1 MKILLAQV
9 MYEKN
14 ISIRQLSLK
23 SGVPK
28 STIQDDMKE
37 DSNPKIRT
45 LEKLAIALNCQIT
58 DLFETNI
65 KKMSA

>member
-1 MKILLAQV
+1 

-28 STIQDDMKE
+28 STIQDDMNE

-65 KKMSA
+65 K

>member
-37 DSNPKIRT
+37 DSNPKNRT
-45 LEKLAIALNCQIT
+45 LEKLAIDLNFQIT

-65 KKMSA
+65 K

>member
-14 ISIRQLSLK
+14 ISIRQLSLRL
-23 SGVPK
+23 GVPK
-28 STIQDDMKE
+28 STIQDDMNE

-65 KKMSA
+65 K

>member
-14 ISIRQLSLK
+14 ISIRQLSLR

-28 STIQDDMKE
+28 STIQDDMNE

-58 DLFETNI
+58 DLFDSNY
-65 KKMSA
+65 K

>member
-14 ISIRQLSLK
+14 ISIRQLSLR

-45 LEKLAIALNCQIT
+45 LEKLAIALKCQIT

-65 KKMSA
+65 K

>member
-45 LEKLAIALNCQIT
+45 LEKLAIALNC
-58 DLFETNI
+58 
-65 KKMSA
+65 

>member
-37 DSNPKIRT
+37 DSNPKIRP

-65 KKMSA
+65 K

>member
-14 ISIRQLSLK
+14 ISIRQLSLR

-45 LEKLAIALNCQIT
+45 LEKLAIALNYQIT

-65 KKMSA
+65 K

>member
-14 ISIRQLSLK
+14 ISIRQLSLR

-45 LEKLAIALNCQIT
+45 LEKLADDLNCQIT

-65 KKMSA
+65 K

>member
-45 LEKLAIALNCQIT
+45 LEKLAIVLNCQIT

-65 KKMSA
+65 K

>member
-65 KKMSA
+65 K